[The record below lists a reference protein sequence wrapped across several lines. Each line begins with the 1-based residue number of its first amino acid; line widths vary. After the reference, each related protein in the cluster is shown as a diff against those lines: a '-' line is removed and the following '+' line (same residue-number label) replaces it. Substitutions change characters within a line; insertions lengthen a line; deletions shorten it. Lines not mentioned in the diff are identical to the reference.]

1 MDFSFTTV
9 CCIGNWKE
17 AHLFKLAL
25 LHSFIQQNLLE
36 CHESL
41 IPGDLPALLSYNPSD
56 LQDISISI
64 WGLIS
69 VVAARGSQLVKPPV
83 AKNKNRECEEVDLSV
98 TEGENP
104 VTEVSRVVSEEV
116 FGLRF

>member
-1 MDFSFTTV
+1 M
-9 CCIGNWKE
+9 
-17 AHLFKLAL
+17 
-25 LHSFIQQNLLE
+25 LE
-36 CHESL
+36 SHESL
-41 IPGDLPALLSYNPSD
+41 IPVDFPALLSSNPSD

-64 WGLIS
+64 WGLLS
-69 VVAARGSQLVKPPV
+69 VMAAQGSQLVKPPV

-116 FGLRF
+116 LGLRF